1 MDSTEKLQL
10 ADDYDASALAY
21 EEHWGLALAVLAED
35 FVESVP
41 LSDAERILD
50 VGAGTGRMLQFLSQ
64 RTSGT
69 VFGIDRSL
77 GMLRRAP

>member
-1 MDSTEKLQL
+1 MDSTEKLQP

-50 VGAGTGRMLQFLSQ
+50 VGARHGADAGVPQPTYVRGRLRDRPQA
-64 RTSGT
+64 RT
-69 VFGIDRSL
+69 L
-77 GMLRRAP
+77 